1 MELHLWNHR
10 NGKMVLCF
18 IEYPY
23 KLQQKVSYYG
33 LKKKR
38 TVDQFIK
45 KKKGELEVN
54 EAEKTWTLNNFVS
67 VSKWNTDSNQNFKY
81 INLKNKMYKKPRLN
95 MF

>member
-10 NGKMVLCF
+10 NGKLVLCF

-33 LKKKR
+33 LKKKGNCR
-38 TVDQFIK
+38 SVQK

-67 VSKWNTDSNQNFKY
+67 ISKWNIDSNQIFKY
-81 INLKNKMYKKPRLN
+81 INLKNKMYQKTRLN